1 MLWFSGRSKIALLT
15 AAAVL
20 TSGVTLAA
28 TYAGASGSDDSG
40 SRATSSSIAGTA
52 ASSPLPTLFYVAG
65 ANFATLGTTNQIA
78 PNGRS
83 LVGISAEGDHGLPD
97 IAKAAYQR
105 AARSIEQSRPGCDLP
120 WTLLAGIGRV
130 ESDHGRYGGS
140 VLGVDGYPR
149 PRIRG
154 VALNGVGPV
163 AAIRDSDNGKLD
175 GDKIWDRAVG
185 PMQFIPTTWA
195 VAGRDGDG
203 DGVSDPNDIDDAALA
218 AAGYLCPASGSI
230 ASQAAK
236 RTAVFSYN
244 HSDYYVDLVLAFA
257 QGYETGV
264 FALPSPPVPE
274 PKAPKAPETPEQV
287 VEVKAKPGPDDQA
300 GDKPAGGS
308 QGGTSGGS
316 TQVSGSPNSGSNSN
330 GGSKGGKTG
339 SGTSGGSSGS
349 GGGTKN
355 EAPPEPKEPP
365 KETLELRAFSGA
377 WTECPAGWCL
387 SGGALDLGSGPQL
400 DRTALAD
407 LDGDG
412 AVESYRAEFTGMTG
426 SVVTVQVKQGT
437 NIVYIVKGVG
447 YRNRDGS
454 FA

>member
-1 MLWFSGRSKIALLT
+1 MRSSGRSKIALLT
-15 AAAVL
+15 AAVVL
-20 TSGVTLAA
+20 TSGA
-28 TYAGASGSDDSG
+28 TWAGASGSDDSTVR
-40 SRATSSSIAGTA
+40 SATSSAFGVTA
-52 ASSPLPTLFYVAG
+52 ASSPPPTLFYIAG
-65 ANFATLGTTNQIA
+65 GNFATLETTNQIA

-105 AARSIEQSRPGCDLP
+105 AARSIEKSRPGCNLP

-175 GDKIWDRAVG
+175 GDKVWDRAVG

-195 VAGRDGDG
+195 VSGRDGDG

-230 ASQAAK
+230 DSEAAK

-244 HSDYYVDLVLAFA
+244 RSDYYVDLVLAFA
-257 QGYETGV
+257 RGYQTGD
-264 FALPSPPVPE
+264 FTLPSPPVPE
-274 PKAPKAPETPEQV
+274 PEAPEEV
-287 VEVKAKPGPDDQA
+287 VEARTKPEPGDKA
-300 GDKPAGGS
+300 GDR
-308 QGGTSGGS
+308 SGGKS
-316 TQVSGSPNSGSNSN
+316 DGSKGETSSGSTEAAGSSNSGTTSS

-339 SGTSGGSSGS
+339 GGTTGGSSGS

-355 EAPPEPKEPP
+355 ETPTEPPEPTEPP
-365 KETLELRAFSGA
+365 KETLELRAVSGA
-377 WTECPAGWCL
+377 WTGCPAGWCL
-387 SGGALDLGSGPQL
+387 SGGALDLGSGGQL

-426 SVVTVQVKQGT
+426 TVVTVHVKAGT